1 MGKILEQSWEQLADI
16 ARQGTWAE
24 NNIEIGDYKAL
35 TLNGTVGTVALNNY
49 TIYAT
54 VIGFDHNKDK
64 EIIGYPHAITF
75 GLFANAQGKQLI
87 LIDQYFGGL
96 STLTT
101 SFAINP
107 GNSSTST
114 NSGGWKKAK
123 IRKNILGSTDVEN
136 GDATPATITNPGTN
150 TLMAALPANLRAV
163 LKPITKYTDNV
174 GNKSISASAI
184 TATTDYL
191 PLMAEFEVF
200 GTRKY
205 ANENEQMRQ
214 AQYQYYKDVNDKK
227 RYRYNEESV
236 SSNWILRSP
245 YFNTNNYFCY
255 VSYNGSSNY
264 NYSGSS
270 LGLAPVFNICSDGSP
285 DYINIDQTTSTVVLA
300 TKGTHVSKDIS
311 VQAVLS
317 EKTVTPTT
325 TAQTVTP
332 SNNTVGLSKV
342 TVNAVPT
349 EEKTVTAN
357 GEVTPSSGKFLSKV
371 LVNVPAPTPQLQEK
385 TATSNGE
392 VTPDEGYDGLSK
404 VTVAVEALALD
415 GNAQPSDVAS
425 GKTFYNTD
433 AKTKITGTLE
443 EWGKTYTLTFSGN
456 ATVTVN
462 NATVTSPY
470 TLKSG
475 DVIKASADP
484 YYIYVNGTQ
493 YYSTNNVVN
502 ISDKDI
508 VITSDQQ
515 SDAFCEATINF
526 TQTGGSSTGTD
537 FTITA
542 NGTTELT
549 DLNGKII
556 RKVPKVLV
564 NVPAPTPQLQ
574 EKTVTPTTSQ
584 QEVTADSG
592 YDALS
597 KVTVNAIQA
606 ETKSVTP
613 TTSAQTVTPTSG
625 KYLTSVSVGAIQ
637 TVEKTITTNGT
648 YLPGDGKYFSKVVV
662 NTAQSGVNTIKYIGT
677 TWEPSTDYLPFDVT
691 YTIETTD
698 STVVSVAKG
707 TSAWIL
713 SAVGLGRA
721 TVTCH
726 DSAGNQK
733 GSYIISVVAKE
744 GFPIEV
750 NTAVGMAEVLKASN
764 VGKVYK
770 FTGTTDSTY
779 TNGDLYLV
787 EET

>member
-1 MGKILEQSWEQLADI
+1 MGKLLGQSWEQLADI

-35 TLNGTVGTVALNNY
+35 TLNGTVGTVVLNNY
-49 TIYAT
+49 TTYAT

-75 GLFANAQGKQLI
+75 GLFADAQGRQLT
-87 LIDQYFGGL
+87 LVDQYYGSH
-96 STLTT
+96 STMTT
-101 SFAINP
+101 SFTMNP
-107 GNSSTST
+107 GNNSTST
-114 NSGGWKKAK
+114 NVGGWKKAK

-136 GDATPATITNPGTN
+136 GDATAAIITNPGTN
-150 TLMAALPANLRAV
+150 TLMAALPAELRAV

-174 GNKSISASAI
+174 GNKSTSASAV
-184 TATTDYL
+184 TTTIDYL
-191 PLMAEFEVF
+191 PLMAAFEVF
-200 GTRKY
+200 SSNSR
-205 ANENEQMRQ
+205 ANPNEKTHQ
-214 AQYQYYKDVNDKK
+214 AQYQYYNDNNSRIKYKYNDVSADA
-227 RYRYNEESV
+227 S
-236 SSNWILRSP
+236 WFLRSP
-245 YFNTNNYFCY
+245 YIDTNYQFCSVY
-255 VSYNGSSNY
+255 RIGRQDNDYASV
-264 NYSGSS
+264 S
-270 LGLAPVFNICSDGSP
+270 LGLAPIFNICSDGSP
-285 DYINIDQTTSTVVLA
+285 EYINIDQTTSTVILA
-300 TKGTHVSKDIS
+300 TKDTHVSKDIS
-311 VQAVLS
+311 VQAILS

-357 GEVTPSSGKFLSKV
+357 GTVTPSSGKFLSKV
-371 LVNVPAPTPQLQEK
+371 TVNVPTAAPTLQ
-385 TATSNGE
+385 
-392 VTPDEGYDGLSK
+392 
-404 VTVAVEALALD
+404 
-415 GNAQPSDVAS
+415 
-425 GKTFYNTD
+425 
-433 AKTKITGTLE
+433 AKTV
-443 EWGKTYTLTFSGN
+443 S
-456 ATVTVN
+456 
-462 NATVTSPY
+462 
-470 TLKSG
+470 
-475 DVIKASADP
+475 
-484 YYIYVNGTQ
+484 
-493 YYSTNNVVN
+493 
-502 ISDKDI
+502 
-508 VITSDQQ
+508 
-515 SDAFCEATINF
+515 
-526 TQTGGSSTGTD
+526 
-537 FTITA
+537 
-542 NGTTELT
+542 
-549 DLNGKII
+549 
-556 RKVPKVLV
+556 
-564 NVPAPTPQLQ
+564 
-574 EKTVTPTTSQ
+574 PTTSQ

-597 KVTVNAIQA
+597 KVTVNAIQT

-625 KYLTSVSVGAIQ
+625 KYLSSVSVGAIQ

-648 YLPGDGKYFSKVVV
+648 YLPGDGKYFSQVVV
-662 NTAQSGVNTIKYIGT
+662 NVAQSGVNAVKFIGT

-691 YTIETTD
+691 YTIETTN
-698 STVVSVAKG
+698 STVVSVSKG

-713 SAVGLGRA
+713 SAVGLGQA

-733 GSYIISVVAKE
+733 GSYIVEVVAKE